1 MSDSGPG
8 GAPDATHLNSLLLR
22 VANSDQA
29 AFEALY
35 QATANRLF
43 AICLRLLRDR
53 GEAEDVLQ
61 EVFTTVWHKAGQF
74 DAGKAAAM
82 TWMGMI
88 ARNRA
93 IDRLRA
99 GPARMALESIE
110 VPEDL
115 AADDDG
121 QPQALA
127 ESASDRERLHDCLD
141 TLEARRQ
148 ALIRAAF
155 FDGHSYEE
163 LARRIGSPLGSV
175 KSWIRRG
182 LGQLRMC
189 LEQ

>member
-115 AADDDG
+115 PRMTTGSRRRSRNRPPTANVCTTAWIHWKPAAR
-121 QPQALA
+121 P
-127 ESASDRERLHDCLD
+127 
-141 TLEARRQ
+141 
-148 ALIRAAF
+148 
-155 FDGHSYEE
+155 
-163 LARRIGSPLGSV
+163 
-175 KSWIRRG
+175 
-182 LGQLRMC
+182 
-189 LEQ
+189 